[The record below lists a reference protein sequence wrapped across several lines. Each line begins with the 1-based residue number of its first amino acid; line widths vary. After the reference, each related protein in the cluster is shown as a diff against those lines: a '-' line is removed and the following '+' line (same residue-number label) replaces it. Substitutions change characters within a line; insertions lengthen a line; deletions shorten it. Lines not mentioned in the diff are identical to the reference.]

1 MRRISKTLGSA
12 ALGNTR
18 CSNFKPAVV
27 TGSHRRCIWYGSTFI
42 AYTPMNVL
50 KNLAL
55 AVLIAILVTYSLGYA
70 ASDLLDIRLQLDSDF
85 VEPVTSLILLVIVGV
100 VLVMIGFAVA
110 LSFVAAIGFT
120 LFAILGALVFAGLSS
135 IWPILLGALIIIW
148 LLKDKKSNDSYS

>member
-1 MRRISKTLGSA
+1 MGSA

-18 CSNFKPAVV
+18 CSNFKPAFV

-42 AYTPMNVL
+42 AYTAMNVL

-55 AVLIAILVTYSLGYA
+55 AVLIAILITYSLGYA

-110 LSFVAAIGFT
+110 LSVVAAIGFT
-120 LFAILGALVFAGLSS
+120 IFAILGALVFAGLSS
-135 IWPILLGALIIIW
+135 IWPILLGAIIIIW